1 MNRRLKKEELIH
13 GMFVQCE
20 EPGLTSI
27 HPTIYQII
35 IRDGEYFYKTAGY
48 KCLSPGD
55 MITDIWWE
63 TEKTKSMNRDKKLK
77 ELGIDNI

>member
-1 MNRRLKKEELIH
+1 MNRKLKKEELVH

-35 IRDGEYFYKTAGY
+35 IRDGRYFYKTVVS
-48 KCLSPGD
+48 KWESPAD
-55 MITDIWWE
+55 MLTDIWWD

-77 ELGIDNI
+77 ELMS